1 MKFKAKFPIPTK
13 DFQEIEWVDLTVESN
28 IEENSIAGD
37 EIEYKVVIPDFM
49 FKELANTEERFKTE
63 FDINNHRVSGLFPK
77 NAVSRK
83 FQRTQTSI
91 LLSSLRDYINE
102 LSALLVDKHC
112 IEVNNMKKKIF
123 ISFNHSNEHT
133 TNGLNSAYTG
143 ERISQTFRY
152 FIGYEVMTDKFSNL
166 LNRKVEKR
174 YITKIGYASPIASVQ
189 LYNSNFK
196 EREDLFLPLPNHGE
210 SVEKFEQRYSII
222 DWTEEREQFC
232 ERIKQTFIKVNDE
245 LAKFLKDIDSNKMD
259 MLMASNGLKFLSK

>member
-13 DFQEIEWVDLTVESN
+13 DFQKIEWVDLTVELN

-49 FKELANTEERFKTE
+49 FKELANSEERFKTE
-63 FDINNHRVSGLFPK
+63 FDINNRNVSGLFPA
-77 NAVSRK
+77 NTISRK
-83 FQRTQTSI
+83 FQKTQTSI
-91 LLSSLRDYINE
+91 LLSTLRDYIHE
-102 LSALLVDKHC
+102 LSTLLVDKHC
-112 IEVNNMKKKIF
+112 IETENMKKKIF

-152 FIGYEVMTDKFSNL
+152 FVGYEVMTDKFSSL

-174 YITKIGYASPIASVQ
+174 YITKIGYASPVASVQ

-196 EREDLFLPLPNHGE
+196 EREDLFLPLPNYGE
-210 SVEKFEQRYSII
+210 SIEQFEQRYSII
-222 DWTEEREQFC
+222 DWTEDREQFC
-232 ERIKQTFIKVNDE
+232 EKIKQTFIRVNSE
-245 LAKFLKDIDSNKMD
+245 LSEFLKDMDSNKMD
-259 MLMASNGLKFLSK
+259 LLMASNNLKFLSK